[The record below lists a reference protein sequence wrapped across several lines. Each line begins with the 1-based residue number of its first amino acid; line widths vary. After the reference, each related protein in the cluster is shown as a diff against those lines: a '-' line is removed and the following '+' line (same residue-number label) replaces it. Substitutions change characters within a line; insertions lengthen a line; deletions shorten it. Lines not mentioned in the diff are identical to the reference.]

1 MFRETTP
8 TTTPIA
14 LTMQAVN
21 AVAERLLP
29 SENDEWLELEAQ
41 GMIFAAAREAR
52 DAHPKWEL
60 FTIVVEGVTL
70 QMRLKDRPSFRLVVT
85 ID

>member
-1 MFRETTP
+1 MRECTQTL
-8 TTTPIA
+8 PIA
-14 LTMQAVN
+14 LTMGAIA

-41 GMIFAAAREAR
+41 GMIFAAARIAR

-60 FTIVVEGVTL
+60 FTIEVEGVTL
-70 QMRLKDRPSFRLVVT
+70 QMRQNDRPSARLLVT